1 MNTRSYPAFEY
12 PASLVWAAACAANRI
27 NGGYVREAA
36 APTADGET
44 SPMPNKLLAWR
55 FLLEQENIT
64 DEDRALGEAVRL
76 HFAGKIM
83 DIIAGTANDFTKSVA
98 TLAQNDVITQR
109 RDVSLISCL
118 PASYE
123 RDQRRQALDF
133 VTQPVGKVGERL
145 EFELTVDDQG
155 YSANYNVYWH
165 LAHQGTNRFF
175 FFSSNVFERG
185 KTHKVKARVKSHKE
199 DGTTVLNHVKLTKDK

>member
-1 MNTRSYPAFEY
+1 M
-12 PASLVWAAACAANRI
+12 VWAAACAANRI

-36 APTADGET
+36 LPTADGET
-44 SPMPNKLLAWR
+44 SPVPNKLLAWR
-55 FLLEQENIT
+55 FLAEQENIT
-64 DEDRALGEAVRL
+64 DEDRALAQAVRL
-76 HFAGKIM
+76 HFQGKIM
-83 DIIAGTANDFTKSVA
+83 DIIGGTANDFTKSVA

-133 VTQPVGKVGERL
+133 VTQPVGTVGERL
-145 EFELTVDDQG
+145 EFELTIDDQG

-165 LAHQGTNRFF
+165 LARQDTNRFF
-175 FFSSNVFERG
+175 FFSKHILARG
-185 KTHKVKARVKSHKE
+185 QLYKVKARVKSHRE
-199 DGTTVLNHVKLTKDK
+199 DGTTMLHHVKLSKAK